1 MMIKVFSVPLR
12 EDLTEFTKFLW
23 EHKVPHRVIETGL
36 QQELWVEPVVSPED
50 IYSLYEM
57 WRKGE
62 DLSRVSFSS
71 QSSNDTTSM
80 DEDHSSQP
88 VPNSPDI
95 LTLAKRAWFS
105 TALIILSGLLSLLIG
120 FGDNL
125 TWMKLFTIT
134 DFRLSSEGVYPA
146 TLMDTVSSMEYWRFI
161 TPIFLHFSAPHIV
174 FNVLWIWVV
183 GTRVECLQNRMTLI
197 ALVIFSGISA
207 NLAQYWISGPLF
219 GGLSGVVFALLAY
232 VWLWDRLYAPKFGL
246 PSALIGFMVL
256 WLALGYSGV
265 LASIGFG
272 AIANTAHLV
281 GLLAGLAFVPIGKL
295 LAKA

>member
-71 QSSNDTTSM
+71 QPANETSSM
-80 DEDHSSQP
+80 DEGNSPQP
-88 VPNSPDI
+88 VHYSSGF
-95 LTLAKRAWFS
+95 LVLAKRAWFS
-105 TALIILSGLLSLLIG
+105 SALIILSILLSLLIG
-120 FGDNL
+120 FGDNFDWL
-125 TWMKLFTIT
+125 RLFTIT
-134 DFRLSSEGVYPA
+134 DFHVAKEGMYPA
-146 TLMDTVSSMEYWRFI
+146 GLHETIESMQYWRFF
-161 TPIFLHFSAPHIV
+161 TPIFLHFSELHIV
-174 FNVLWIWVV
+174 FNVLWIWVA
-183 GTRVECLQNRMTLI
+183 GTRIECLQNRSTLI
-197 ALVIFSGISA
+197 GIVVFSGVAS

-219 GGLSGVVFALLAY
+219 GGLSGVVFALLGY
-232 VWLWDRLYAPKFGL
+232 VWLWDRLFSPKFGL
-246 PSALIGFMVL
+246 PSALMGFMVL
-256 WLALGYSGV
+256 WLGLGYSG
-265 LASIGFG
+265 LLSSIGFG

>member
-1 MMIKVFSVPLR
+1 MIKVFSAPLA
-12 EDLTEFTKFLW
+12 EDLTKLTQFLW
-23 EHKVPHRVIETGL
+23 LHEVPHRVLEKGDC
-36 QQELWVEPVVSPED
+36 QELWVDPAVNSDD
-50 IYSLYEM
+50 ILMVYEM
-57 WRKGE
+57 SKRGE
-62 DLSRVSFSS
+62 DLSHLRMSAHPENAAVSA
-71 QSSNDTTSM
+71 QAPEKSNF
-80 DEDHSSQP
+80 
-88 VPNSPDI
+88 

-105 TALIILSGLLSLLIG
+105 SALIILSILLSLLIG
-120 FGDNL
+120 FGGNFDWL
-125 TWMKLFTIT
+125 RLFTIT
-134 DFRLSSEGVYPA
+134 DFYVAEEGVYPA
-146 TLMDTVSSMEYWRFI
+146 GLHATFESMQYWRFI
-161 TPIFLHFSAPHIV
+161 TPIFLHFSELHIV

-183 GTRVECLQNRMTLI
+183 GTRVECLQNRTTLI

-207 NLAQYWISGPLF
+207 NLAQYWMSGPLF

-232 VWLWDRLYAPKFGL
+232 VWLWDRLYVPKFGL
-246 PSALIGFMVL
+246 PSALIGFMVF